1 MAQCIL
7 LGHVCQHDAHMRT
20 EGMGAG
26 EGREQT
32 ETDSRT
38 RSARHTNA
46 TRDKPA
52 GVAKAA
58 AHEPARLRAQ
68 TLESEGNACTL
79 HARNRGNLGEFR

>member
-1 MAQCIL
+1 MHLKDQAGITRGASQPLRAAALASTTQMAQCIF
-7 LGHVCQHDAHMRT
+7 LGHMCQHDAHMRT

-32 ETDSRT
+32 ETDSHT
-38 RSARHTNA
+38 CSARHMNA

-58 AHEPARLRAQ
+58 AHRA
-68 TLESEGNACTL
+68 L
-79 HARNRGNLGEFR
+79 